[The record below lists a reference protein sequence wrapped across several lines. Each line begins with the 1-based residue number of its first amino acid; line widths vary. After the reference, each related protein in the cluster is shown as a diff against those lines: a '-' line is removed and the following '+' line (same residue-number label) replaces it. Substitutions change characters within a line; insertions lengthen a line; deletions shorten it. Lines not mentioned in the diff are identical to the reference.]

1 MHMGFYWKWK
11 ETMKSEEFNVC
22 LHNNNDD
29 VQKSNENI
37 KNIHNSRKIKTKNI
51 NIEHKTVEEKEDKRW
66 FWIKEEIKRMKISIF
81 KGHNNTHSN

>member
-1 MHMGFYWKWK
+1 
-11 ETMKSEEFNVC
+11 MKSEEFNVC

-51 NIEHKTVEEKEDKRW
+51 NIEHKTVEEKEDKR
-66 FWIKEEIKRMKISIF
+66 
-81 KGHNNTHSN
+81 